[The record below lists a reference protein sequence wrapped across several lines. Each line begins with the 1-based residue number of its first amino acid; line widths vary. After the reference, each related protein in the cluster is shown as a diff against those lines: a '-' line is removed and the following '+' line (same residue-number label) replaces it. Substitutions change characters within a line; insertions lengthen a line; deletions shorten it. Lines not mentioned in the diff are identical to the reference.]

1 MEMLRHIQRNNRSP
15 VEAQTTV
22 SRMLRRGLCTLLAVL
37 LLLAWLPIREV
48 QAAEQKLLQLS
59 LKAGSTAATVNGE
72 KAVIQKPIE
81 DNGVVLVPLGV
92 FKKAFGSTVSLEGDD
107 VVKVM
112 YGPHTGAM
120 TIGSTTAWKDGVKVT
135 LPVPPRIVD
144 GTLLV
149 PLRFVAGVLGAR
161 ISPASGGGLLV
172 TLTSSASEE
181 DAPETGGIDSD
192 VGKTRIGNSYYRWS
206 LNYPPGLVVGDS
218 GGNESVATF
227 TSAENKYYL
236 EVHASPLEKA
246 ADPEE
251 LLDRL
256 VREAQEGGETVL
268 DRGAF
273 PDAAVPYARI
283 VSKDTSG
290 ALWEGRQY
298 YNGGRLFEIYLTDD
312 TAANYKD
319 LNKYASLL
327 NSFQPSF
334 NAEDKSI
341 RDLSTVKNG
350 LREGYNDDYGLSLQ
364 VPADWSMDD
373 QHLNYESAKGSYLR
387 VKVTSA
393 PSGSTLESWS
403 KDLDSQ
409 IKDTYV
415 TGAYAIQD
423 AVKAEVSGEPA
434 LVKETRLNPGSG
446 WSTKYQILLQ
456 KSGYRYYVE
465 YLAAAGQDEDK
476 ARFKTI
482 LSSIDIDFGRI
493 KENFGRLETED
504 YPALRSQAVTKS
516 SKTYGYSI
524 DIPRLWIPYQD
535 VFETQTVEYRFTGG
549 RFLIN
554 VSPEGS
560 VDYAVGLLQSYYK
573 NSKNDPKGPQ
583 LIKVEETTFAG
594 VPATLLTVR
603 QTKGGIP
610 VQTQQVVFG
619 NNDLV
624 YTLTVTLNDANATSV
639 QQADLDKTLKSFR
652 LAGGE

>member
-15 VEAQTTV
+15 MEAQITV
-22 SRMLRRGLCTLLAVL
+22 SRMLRCGLCTLLGVL
-37 LLLAWLPIREV
+37 LLLAWLPIREA

-59 LKAGSTAATVNGE
+59 LKPGSTAATVNGE

-92 FKKAFGSTVSLEGDD
+92 FKKAFGSTVSLDGDD

-135 LPVPPRIVD
+135 LPAPPRIVD

-161 ISPASGGGLLV
+161 ISPVSGGGLVV
-172 TLTSSASEE
+172 TLASSASDE
-181 DAPETGGIDSD
+181 DTPETSGIDSD
-192 VGKTRIGNSYYRWS
+192 VGKTRIGNSYYHWS

-227 TSAENKYYL
+227 TSAENQYYL
-236 EVHASPLEKA
+236 EVHALPLEKA

-256 VREAQEGGETVL
+256 VREAEEGGETVL
-268 DRGAF
+268 DRAAF
-273 PDAAVPYARI
+273 PDEAVPYARI

-298 YNGGRLFEIYLTDD
+298 YSGGILYQLYLTDD

-334 NAEDKSI
+334 NAGDKSI

-373 QHLNYESAKGSYLR
+373 QHLNYESTEGSYLR
-387 VKVTSA
+387 AKVTSV

-476 ARFKTI
+476 ARFQTI
-482 LSSIDIDFGRI
+482 LSSIDIDFDRV
-493 KENFGRLETED
+493 KENFGKLETED

-524 DIPRLWIPYQD
+524 DIPRLWTPYQD

-554 VSPEGS
+554 TSPEGS

-603 QTKGGIP
+603 QTKGSIP

-624 YTLTVTLNDANATSV
+624 YTLTVTLNDANATAV
-639 QQADLDKTLKSFR
+639 QQADLEKTLKSFR

>member
-1 MEMLRHIQRNNRSP
+1 MLRHMQRNNGLP
-15 VEAQTTV
+15 EGVIQITV
-22 SRMLRRGLCTLLAVL
+22 SSLMRRGIYTLLAML
-37 LLLAWLPIREV
+37 LLLAWLPIREA

-72 KAVIQKPIE
+72 KVVIQKPIE

-92 FKKAFGSTVSLEGDD
+92 FKKAFGSTVSLDGDD

-120 TIGSTTAWKDGVKVT
+120 TIGSTTAWKDGVKIT
-135 LPVPPRIVD
+135 LPAPPRMVD
-144 GTLLV
+144 GKLLV

-161 ISPASGGGLLV
+161 ISPVSGGGLLV
-172 TLTSSASEE
+172 TLASSAGEE
-181 DAPETGGIDSD
+181 DTPETGIDSD
-192 VGKTRIGNSYYRWS
+192 VGKTRIGNSYYGWS

-227 TSAENKYYL
+227 TNAEDLYYL
-236 EVHASPLEKA
+236 EVHASPLETA

-256 VREAQEGGETVL
+256 VREAEEGGETIL
-268 DRGAF
+268 DRAAL
-273 PDAAVPYARI
+273 PNAAVPYARI

-298 YNGGRLFEIYLTDD
+298 YSDGRLYELYLTDD

-327 NSFQPSF
+327 NSFKPSF
-334 NAEDKSI
+334 NAGDKSI

-350 LREGYNDDYGLSLQ
+350 LREGYNDDYGLSLK
-364 VPADWSMDD
+364 VPADWTMDD
-373 QHLNYESAKGSYLR
+373 QHLYYESKEGSHLR

-393 PSGSTLESWS
+393 PSGSTLENWS
-403 KDLDSQ
+403 KALDLQ

-415 TGAYAIQD
+415 SDAYALQED
-423 AVKAEVSGEPA
+423 RNGEVSGEPV

-482 LSSIDIDFGRI
+482 LSSIDIDFDRI
-493 KENFGRLETED
+493 KENFGRLETDD

-524 DIPRLWIPYQD
+524 DIPRLWTPYQD
-535 VFETQTVEYRFTGG
+535 VFETQTVEYRFPGG

-554 VSPEGS
+554 ASPEGS
-560 VDYAVGLLQSYYK
+560 VDYAVDLLQSYYK

-583 LIKVEETTFAG
+583 LIKEEETTFAG

-610 VQTQQVVFG
+610 AQTQQVVFG

-624 YTLTVTLNDANATSV
+624 YTLTVTLNDANATSA

-652 LAGGE
+652 LAGGGE